1 MDKKRD
7 ICLRTLPILLR
18 TLGVTAEEFF
28 ADPRFADEEL
38 DIDYR

>member
-7 ICLRTLPILLR
+7 ICLRTLLILLR